1 MGLTLRGSQDLATDI
16 SDIIPCANAKLV
28 LIAGA
33 AVDLLL
39 GIYCWG

>member
-1 MGLTLRGSQDLATDI
+1 MGLTLRDSQDLATDI
-16 SDIIPCANAKLV
+16 SGIIPCANAELV

-39 GIYCWG
+39 EIYC